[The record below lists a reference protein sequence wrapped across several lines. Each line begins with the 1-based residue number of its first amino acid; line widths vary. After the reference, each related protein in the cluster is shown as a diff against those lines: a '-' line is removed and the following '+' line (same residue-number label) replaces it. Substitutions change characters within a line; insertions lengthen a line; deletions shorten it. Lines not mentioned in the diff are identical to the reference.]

1 MEIQELSPHERT
13 TEPEMWSRVRNY
25 RGEQGDP
32 RNLIWGF
39 VLFGFAVG
47 TVIQVLMQIS
57 GHIGVVPAVTL
68 FLLIFHVWSLMI
80 RLRRDQRR

>member
-1 MEIQELSPHERT
+1 MSEQPKLR
-13 TEPEMWSRVRNY
+13 EMWSRVRNY

-57 GHIGVVPAVTL
+57 GNIFVLLAVTL
-68 FLLIFHVWSLMI
+68 FLLIFGYVAWSLMKKLP
-80 RLRRDQRR
+80 RA

>member
-1 MEIQELSPHERT
+1 MSEQPKLR
-13 TEPEMWSRVRNY
+13 EMWSRVRNY

-57 GHIGVVPAVTL
+57 GNIVVLLAVTL
-68 FLLIFHVWSLMI
+68 FLLIFGYVAWSLMKKLP
-80 RLRRDQRR
+80 RA

>member
-1 MEIQELSPHERT
+1 MSEQPKLR
-13 TEPEMWSRVRNY
+13 EMWSRVRNY

-57 GHIGVVPAVTL
+57 GHIGVLLAVTL
-68 FLLIFHVWSLMI
+68 FLLIFGYVAWSLMI